1 MREGEQEFKTEVNAI
16 GRSNPKNLVNLL
28 GFCNEGQH
36 RLLVFEFMSNGSLSS
51 FLFGSS
57 RPSWYQRVQIAM
69 GIAKGLHYL
78 HEECNTQIIHCDIKP
93 ENILL
98 GGSYTERISDFGLA
112 KLLKMYQSRTTTMI
126 RGTKGYVAPEWF
138 RNRPITPKVDI
149 YSFGVLLLEIICC
162 RKNVKPSVEDKNQ
175 IILVDCAYDKY
186 KEGRMDLLVENDE
199 EAMNDMKRVEKF
211 VTTSIW
217 CIQEDP
223 LLRPSMKNVL
233 QMLEDAT
240 EVLVPTCPF
249 PTTSV

>member
-1 MREGEQEFKTEVNAI
+1 M
-16 GRSNPKNLVNLL
+16 
-28 GFCNEGQH
+28 
-36 RLLVFEFMSNGSLSS
+36 
-51 FLFGSS
+51 
-57 RPSWYQRVQIAM
+57 
-69 GIAKGLHYL
+69 
-78 HEECNTQIIHCDIKP
+78 P
-93 ENILL
+93 E
-98 GGSYTERISDFGLA
+98 S
-112 KLLKMYQSRTTTMI
+112 
-126 RGTKGYVAPEWF
+126 F

-149 YSFGVLLLEIICC
+149 YSFGVLLLKIICC

-175 IILVDCAYDKY
+175 IILVDWAFDKH

-217 CIQEDP
+217 RIQEDP
-223 LLRPSMKNVL
+223 LLRPYMKNVL

>member
-98 GGSYTERISDFGLA
+98 GGSYTTRIYDFGLA
-112 KLLKMYQSRTTTMI
+112 
-126 RGTKGYVAPEWF
+126 
-138 RNRPITPKVDI
+138 
-149 YSFGVLLLEIICC
+149 
-162 RKNVKPSVEDKNQ
+162 
-175 IILVDCAYDKY
+175 
-186 KEGRMDLLVENDE
+186 
-199 EAMNDMKRVEKF
+199 
-211 VTTSIW
+211 
-217 CIQEDP
+217 
-223 LLRPSMKNVL
+223 
-233 QMLEDAT
+233 
-240 EVLVPTCPF
+240 
-249 PTTSV
+249 